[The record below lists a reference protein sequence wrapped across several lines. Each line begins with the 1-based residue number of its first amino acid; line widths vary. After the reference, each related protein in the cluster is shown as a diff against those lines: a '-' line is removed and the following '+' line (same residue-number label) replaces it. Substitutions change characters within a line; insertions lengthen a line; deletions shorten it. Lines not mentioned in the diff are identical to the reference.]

1 MDEDVLAKG
10 VQLREWMKQDRDIQ
24 RIVLVACSTANV
36 SNFGELAQDHPE
48 VFAECFEACQSMWSE
63 DEGR

>member
-1 MDEDVLAKG
+1 MNEDVLAKG

-24 RIVLVACSTANV
+24 RIVLASCSANGVASFA
-36 SNFGELAQDHPE
+36 ELAAEHPE
-48 VFAECFEACQSMWSE
+48 AFAEVFDVCQSMWSE